1 MVIQIW
7 FLFLHVCR
15 LWQNQLAHFKTNFHM
30 QDDGP
35 GEYQPIPLDKIEDF
49 GVHCK
54 QYLGIVHSVRSLLIR
69 HQ

>member
-1 MVIQIW
+1 
-7 FLFLHVCR
+7 
-15 LWQNQLAHFKTNFHM
+15 M

-54 QYLGIVHSVRSLLIR
+54 QYLGIVHSVRSPVDLAPIIWKDEKKGELLVS
-69 HQ
+69 